1 MFLENPRFSSLAQM
15 RVNEWPLLAPASLS
29 VLLSHWSSTD
39 ATIASIG
46 PLPSLSPNCI
56 INEQR
61 EHNRAKK
68 VLNEIDYLQKFRQK
82 W

>member
-1 MFLENPRFSSLAQM
+1 MG
-15 RVNEWPLLAPASLS
+15 
-29 VLLSHWSSTD
+29 STD

-46 PLPSLSPNCI
+46 SLPSLSPNCI

-82 W
+82 